1 MMLVFFKN
9 VFLDIVSGFSV
20 LMVIFVVL
28 FYFFD
33 KIRYRENLNFLYVWI
48 IWLGIDVIKYVLD
61 ISVYFLIY
69 GWKIFNKVFR
79 FYSGFNLFL
88 LNSLLLKRI
97 FILLNNICCFMFVD
111 KIYISVKYFIF
122 IELKK
127 LLSWSIGIWCFF
139 LRKLICYYI
148 GFIFL
153 FFYIFLNWF
162 VFSFLVNFSDFLGI
176 F

>member
-33 KIRYRENLNFLYVWI
+33 KIRRRENLNFLYVWI

-122 IELKK
+122 IELKN
-127 LLSWSIGIWCFF
+127 LLSWSIGIWYFF
-139 LRKLICYYI
+139 LRKLIC
-148 GFIFL
+148 
-153 FFYIFLNWF
+153 
-162 VFSFLVNFSDFLGI
+162 
-176 F
+176 

>member
-9 VFLDIVSGFSV
+9 VFLDMVSGFSV

-122 IELKK
+122 IELKN
-127 LLSWSIGIWCFF
+127 LLSWSIGIWYFF
-139 LRKLICYYI
+139 LRKLIC
-148 GFIFL
+148 
-153 FFYIFLNWF
+153 
-162 VFSFLVNFSDFLGI
+162 
-176 F
+176 

>member
-33 KIRYRENLNFLYVWI
+33 KIWYRENLNFLYVWI

-97 FILLNNICCFMFVD
+97 FILLNNIFCFMFVD

-122 IELKK
+122 IELKN
-127 LLSWSIGIWCFF
+127 LLSWSIGIWYFF
-139 LRKLICYYI
+139 LRKLIC
-148 GFIFL
+148 
-153 FFYIFLNWF
+153 
-162 VFSFLVNFSDFLGI
+162 
-176 F
+176 

>member
-97 FILLNNICCFMFVD
+97 FISLNNICCFMFVD

-122 IELKK
+122 IELKN
-127 LLSWSIGIWCFF
+127 LLSWSIGIWYFF
-139 LRKLICYYI
+139 LRKLIC
-148 GFIFL
+148 
-153 FFYIFLNWF
+153 
-162 VFSFLVNFSDFLGI
+162 
-176 F
+176 

>member
-97 FILLNNICCFMFVD
+97 FISLNNICCFMFVD
-111 KIYISVKYFIF
+111 KIYISLKYFIF
-122 IELKK
+122 IELKN
-127 LLSWSIGIWCFF
+127 LLSWSIGIWYFF
-139 LRKLICYYI
+139 LRKLIC
-148 GFIFL
+148 
-153 FFYIFLNWF
+153 
-162 VFSFLVNFSDFLGI
+162 
-176 F
+176 

>member
-1 MMLVFFKN
+1 M
-9 VFLDIVSGFSV
+9 
-20 LMVIFVVL
+20 VL

-97 FILLNNICCFMFVD
+97 FISLNNICCFMFVD

-122 IELKK
+122 IELKNY
-127 LLSWSIGIWCFF
+127 WVG
-139 LRKLICYYI
+139 
-148 GFIFL
+148 
-153 FFYIFLNWF
+153 
-162 VFSFLVNFSDFLGI
+162 V
-176 F
+176 

>member
-33 KIRYRENLNFLYVWI
+33 KIWYRENLNFLYVWI

-97 FILLNNICCFMFVD
+97 FISLNNICCFMFVD

-122 IELKK
+122 IELKN
-127 LLSWSIGIWCFF
+127 LLSWSIGIWYFF
-139 LRKLICYYI
+139 LRKLIC
-148 GFIFL
+148 
-153 FFYIFLNWF
+153 
-162 VFSFLVNFSDFLGI
+162 
-176 F
+176 

>member
-33 KIRYRENLNFLYVWI
+33 KIWYRENLNFLYVWI

-97 FILLNNICCFMFVD
+97 FISLNNICCFMFVD

-127 LLSWSIGIWCFF
+127 LLSWSIGIWYFF
-139 LRKLICYYI
+139 LRKLIC
-148 GFIFL
+148 
-153 FFYIFLNWF
+153 
-162 VFSFLVNFSDFLGI
+162 
-176 F
+176 

>member
-97 FILLNNICCFMFVD
+97 FISLNNICCFMFVD

-127 LLSWSIGIWCFF
+127 ILSWSIGIWYFF
-139 LRKLICYYI
+139 LRKLIC
-148 GFIFL
+148 
-153 FFYIFLNWF
+153 
-162 VFSFLVNFSDFLGI
+162 
-176 F
+176 

>member
-97 FILLNNICCFMFVD
+97 FISLNNICCFMFVD

-127 LLSWSIGIWCFF
+127 LLSWSIGIWYFF
-139 LRKLICYYI
+139 LRKLIC
-148 GFIFL
+148 
-153 FFYIFLNWF
+153 
-162 VFSFLVNFSDFLGI
+162 
-176 F
+176 

>member
-33 KIRYRENLNFLYVWI
+33 KIWYRENLNFLYVWI

-127 LLSWSIGIWCFF
+127 LLSWSIGIWYFF
-139 LRKLICYYI
+139 LRKLIC
-148 GFIFL
+148 
-153 FFYIFLNWF
+153 
-162 VFSFLVNFSDFLGI
+162 
-176 F
+176 

>member
-127 LLSWSIGIWCFF
+127 LLSWSIGIWYFF
-139 LRKLICYYI
+139 LRKLIC
-148 GFIFL
+148 
-153 FFYIFLNWF
+153 
-162 VFSFLVNFSDFLGI
+162 
-176 F
+176 

>member
-122 IELKK
+122 IELKN
-127 LLSWSIGIWCFF
+127 LLSWSIGIWYFF
-139 LRKLICYYI
+139 LRKLIC
-148 GFIFL
+148 
-153 FFYIFLNWF
+153 
-162 VFSFLVNFSDFLGI
+162 
-176 F
+176 

>member
-122 IELKK
+122 LELKN
-127 LLSWSIGIWCFF
+127 LLSWSIGIWYFF
-139 LRKLICYYI
+139 LRKLIC
-148 GFIFL
+148 
-153 FFYIFLNWF
+153 
-162 VFSFLVNFSDFLGI
+162 
-176 F
+176 

>member
-97 FILLNNICCFMFVD
+97 FISLNNNCCFMFVD

-122 IELKK
+122 IELKN
-127 LLSWSIGIWCFF
+127 LLSWSIGIWYFF
-139 LRKLICYYI
+139 LRKLIC
-148 GFIFL
+148 
-153 FFYIFLNWF
+153 
-162 VFSFLVNFSDFLGI
+162 
-176 F
+176 

>member
-33 KIRYRENLNFLYVWI
+33 KIWYRENLNFLYVWI

-122 IELKK
+122 IELKN
-127 LLSWSIGIWCFF
+127 LLSWSIGIWYFF
-139 LRKLICYYI
+139 LRKLIC
-148 GFIFL
+148 
-153 FFYIFLNWF
+153 
-162 VFSFLVNFSDFLGI
+162 
-176 F
+176 

>member
-97 FILLNNICCFMFVD
+97 FISLNNICCFMFVD
-111 KIYISVKYFIF
+111 KIYISLKYFIF

-127 LLSWSIGIWCFF
+127 LLSWSIGIWYFF
-139 LRKLICYYI
+139 LRKLIC
-148 GFIFL
+148 
-153 FFYIFLNWF
+153 
-162 VFSFLVNFSDFLGI
+162 
-176 F
+176 

>member
-48 IWLGIDVIKYVLD
+48 IWLGIDVIKYVID

-69 GWKIFNKVFR
+69 GWKIVNKVFR

-97 FILLNNICCFMFVD
+97 FISLNNICCFMFVD

-122 IELKK
+122 IELKN
-127 LLSWSIGIWCFF
+127 LLSWSIGIWYFF
-139 LRKLICYYI
+139 LRKLIC
-148 GFIFL
+148 
-153 FFYIFLNWF
+153 
-162 VFSFLVNFSDFLGI
+162 
-176 F
+176 

>member
-48 IWLGIDVIKYVLD
+48 IWLGIDVIKYVID

-79 FYSGFNLFL
+79 FYSGFNLYL

-122 IELKK
+122 IELKN
-127 LLSWSIGIWCFF
+127 LLSWSIGIWYFF
-139 LRKLICYYI
+139 LRKLIC
-148 GFIFL
+148 
-153 FFYIFLNWF
+153 
-162 VFSFLVNFSDFLGI
+162 
-176 F
+176 

>member
-122 IELKK
+122 IELKN
-127 LLSWSIGIWCFF
+127 LLSWSIGIWYFF
-139 LRKLICYYI
+139 FKKIDLLVYWFYF
-148 GFIFL
+148 FIFL
-153 FFYIFLNWF
+153 YFFK
-162 VFSFLVNFSDFLGI
+162 LVCF
-176 F
+176 